1 MSDID
6 EFEHWVPQNGL
17 RMRIKRIV
25 QKVLKV
31 IKTMYSCNILYYTFV
46 GILFSAAFYGLC
58 PSPQPFQYLLM
69 SRTLCDKCQDI
80 DANDGKYW
88 VNKINA
94 HKAIT
99 LILYIMY
106 KLI

>member
-1 MSDID
+1 MNENKEDCTKS
-6 EFEHWVPQNGL
+6 
-17 RMRIKRIV
+17 
-25 QKVLKV
+25 KV

-46 GILFSAAFYGLC
+46 GIFVPYYFLPLFYGLC

-99 LILYIMY
+99 LINCT
-106 KLI
+106 